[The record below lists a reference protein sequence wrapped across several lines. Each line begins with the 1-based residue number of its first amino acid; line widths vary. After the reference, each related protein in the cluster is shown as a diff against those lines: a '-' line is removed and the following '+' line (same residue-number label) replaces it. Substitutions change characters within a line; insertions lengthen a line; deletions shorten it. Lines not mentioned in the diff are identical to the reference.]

1 MYVARLFSCVYSALT
16 LVTLFTQL
24 TATLPRVLVCQTAQ
38 VSVWW
43 LRHHPKVQ
51 GLQFKAGT
59 KRQDRVNAR
68 VRCENGSGVRGSEH
82 VISREA

>member
-1 MYVARLFSCVYSALT
+1 M
-16 LVTLFTQL
+16 
-24 TATLPRVLVCQTAQ
+24 
-38 VSVWW
+38 WW

-68 VRCENGSGVRGSEH
+68 VRCENRGGVRGSEH

>member
-1 MYVARLFSCVYSALT
+1 M
-16 LVTLFTQL
+16 
-24 TATLPRVLVCQTAQ
+24 
-38 VSVWW
+38 WW